1 MDDPHIDSETLFGVI
16 RCSVRNIDH
25 EIQEEFPA
33 GGGEIRLSEHL
44 VPVERSVM
52 AEDQRN
58 GDPSV
63 DRGHG
68 SVGEGLERQKTL
80 VVFHGRMLFE
90 RMERFLLRPVA
101 AGDLGNGPDD
111 HLGGEGGKHL
121 LRFKIDQ
128 MVEFHLVRCSGLEGL
143 SGNPVA
149 GLVEALDRL
158 QKRLGL
164 FFCRG
169 QFDLQYFFIDPS
181 QETLFPVSISNR

>member
-1 MDDPHIDSETLFGVI
+1 MDDPRIDSETLFGVI
-16 RCSVRNIDH
+16 GCSVRNIDH
-25 EIQEEFPA
+25 EIQEELPA

-63 DRGHG
+63 DGRKRSMGQ
-68 SVGEGLERQKTL
+68 GLERQKTL
-80 VVFHGRMLFE
+80 VILHGGLFLE
-90 RMERFLLRPVA
+90 KVERFLLRPVA

-111 HLGGEGGKHL
+111 HLGGEGGKPL
-121 LRFKIDQ
+121 PRFKIDQ

-164 FFCRG
+164 FFGRG
-169 QFDLQYFFIDPS
+169 QFGLQYFFHRPI
-181 QETLFPVSISNR
+181 TGNIVSCLNS